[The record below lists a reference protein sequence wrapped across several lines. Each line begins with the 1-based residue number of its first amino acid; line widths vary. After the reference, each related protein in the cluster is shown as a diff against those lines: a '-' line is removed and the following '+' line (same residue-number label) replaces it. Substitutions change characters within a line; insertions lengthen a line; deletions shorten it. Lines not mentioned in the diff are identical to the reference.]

1 MKNFQLILLLQF
13 FLIGLVNATQNN
25 SQCPEK
31 CGNVTI
37 HYPFGTK
44 EGCYMDKSY
53 YIECDSATQVPRLK
67 QTFSLVIPE
76 GSPRFLEVIE
86 INLNGHLTVNLP
98 IAHACYNKSGGLL
111 YGSEVS
117 YHVLRFPFSSTLN
130 NFVGVGRDVKTGV
143 KLTEPVVT
151 TSCLTNLLKLRN
163 AKNGSCL
170 GFGCCKIGIPAP
182 NKTYAKVFVNPTKNS
197 KKPRDY
203 KMCGYAFIVDRD
215 KYNFKNG
222 DYSTLSTNKSFPA
235 VLEWSIAN
243 TTCEEAQKDKVT
255 YMCQDNSVCVNGEDN
270 FLGYRCNCSPGFSG
284 NPYIKGGCQGTLY
297 TTFVLQQN
305 DIYTRYCYPNNC
317 LISCFILD
325 MNECESQEHND
336 CLLGHCKNTHGGF
349 YCICPNGYHGNA
361 KRGGQCTKDKSDIGS
376 VIKGIS
382 EGVAGATM
390 TMIFVFW
397 GVKHWRKIEV
407 RKDFFKKN
415 GGIMLQ
421 KMLFTCKD
429 IANQAT
435 IFTEEELK
443 KATDNFNDAN
453 VIGQGGYGTVYKG
466 YLTDKTI
473 VAIKKS
479 KVIDQRQVKQF
490 VNEVIILSKIN
501 HPNIV
506 KLLGCCLETY
516 VPLLVYEYVTNNTLC
531 HHIHTNPLLTLEKRL
546 KIAEDTAEALSH
558 MHSTLHI
565 IHRDVKPSN
574 ILMSDDFTAKVSD
587 FGISTFVPPG
597 KTHLSTFV
605 KGTMGYVDPE
615 YFRTC
620 KLTEKSDVYS
630 FGVVLVKLLT
640 RTDIRSLE
648 IPLTIYAGAAAYF
661 ASLLEQ
667 NALVQVLDDQL
678 KRDEYTEV
686 VKSLAKL
693 AISCLDLEGKTR
705 PTMEEIKQELK
716 ELRYLLLSMEADSI
730 HSHIYIRETYL

>member
-1 MKNFQLILLLQF
+1 MKNFQLVILLQF

-37 HYPFGTK
+37 HYPFGIK

-53 YIECDSATQVPRLK
+53 YIECDSATLVPRLN
-67 QTFSLVIPE
+67 QTFSLVIRE
-76 GSPRFLEVIE
+76 GLTRFLEVIE
-86 INLNGHLTVNLP
+86 IKLDGHLIVNLP

-151 TSCLTNLLKLRN
+151 TSCLTNFLKIRN

-170 GFGCCKIGIPAP
+170 GFGCCKTGIPAP
-182 NKTYAKVFVNPTKNS
+182 NITYAKVFVKPTKNS

-215 KYNFKNG
+215 KYNFNNG
-222 DYSTLSTNKSFPA
+222 NYSTLSTNKSFPA
-235 VLEWSIAN
+235 FLEWSIAN
-243 TTCEEAQKDKVT
+243 ITCEEAQKDKVA
-255 YMCQDNSVCVNGEDN
+255 YMCQDNSVCVNGEDK

-284 NPYIKGGCQGTLY
+284 NPYIKGGCQG
-297 TTFVLQQN
+297 
-305 DIYTRYCYPNNC
+305 
-317 LISCFILD
+317 
-325 MNECESQEHND
+325 
-336 CLLGHCKNTHGGF
+336 
-349 YCICPNGYHGNA
+349 
-361 KRGGQCTKDKSDIGS
+361 
-376 VIKGIS
+376 IS
-382 EGVAGATM
+382 EGVAGATL

-397 GVKHWRKIEV
+397 GVKHRRKIEV
-407 RKDFFKKN
+407 RKDFFKQN

-421 KMLFTCKD
+421 KMLFTSKD
-429 IANQAT
+429 TANQAT

-453 VIGQGGYGTVYKG
+453 IIGQGGYGTIYKG

-506 KLLGCCLETY
+506 KLLGCCLETH

-531 HHIHTNPLLTLEKRL
+531 HHIHTNPMLTLEKRL
-546 KIAEDTAEALSH
+546 KISEDTAEALSY
-558 MHSTLHI
+558 MHSTLQI

-605 KGTMGYVDPE
+605 KGTVGYVDPE

-630 FGVVLVKLLT
+630 FGVVLVELLT

-693 AISCLDLEGKTR
+693 AISCLDLEWKTR

-716 ELRYLLLSMEADSI
+716 ELRYLLLSMEADCI
-730 HSHIYIRETYL
+730 

>member
-1 MKNFQLILLLQF
+1 MKNFQLVILLQF

-37 HYPFGTK
+37 HYPFGIK

-53 YIECDSATQVPRLK
+53 YIECDSATLVPRLN
-67 QTFSLVIPE
+67 QTFSLVIRE
-76 GSPRFLEVIE
+76 GLTRFLEVIE
-86 INLNGHLTVNLP
+86 IKLDGHLIVNLP

-151 TSCLTNLLKLRN
+151 TSCLTNFLKIRN

-170 GFGCCKIGIPAP
+170 GFGCCKTGILAP
-182 NKTYAKVFVNPTKNS
+182 NITYAKVFVKPTKNS

-215 KYNFKNG
+215 KYNFNNG

-235 VLEWSIAN
+235 FLEWSIAN
-243 TTCEEAQKDKVT
+243 ITCEEAQKDKVA
-255 YMCQDNSVCVNGEDN
+255 YMCQDNSVCVNGEDK

-284 NPYIKGGCQGTLY
+284 NPYIKGGCQD
-297 TTFVLQQN
+297 V
-305 DIYTRYCYPNNC
+305 
-317 LISCFILD
+317 
-325 MNECESQEHND
+325 NECESQDHND
-336 CLLGHCKNTHGGF
+336 CLLGHCKNTYGGF
-349 YCICPNGYHGNA
+349 YCVCPDGYHGNA
-361 KRGGQCTKDKSDIGS
+361 KRGGQCTKEKSDIGS

-382 EGVAGATM
+382 EGVAGATL

-397 GVKHWRKIEV
+397 GVKHRRKIEV
-407 RKDFFKKN
+407 RKDFFKQN

-421 KMLFTCKD
+421 KMLFTSKD
-429 IANQAT
+429 TANQAT

-453 VIGQGGYGTVYKG
+453 IIGQGGYGTIYKG

-506 KLLGCCLETY
+506 KLLGCCLETH

-531 HHIHTNPLLTLEKRL
+531 HHIHTNPMLTLEKRL
-546 KIAEDTAEALSH
+546 KISEDTAEALSY
-558 MHSTLHI
+558 MHSTLQI

-605 KGTMGYVDPE
+605 KGTVGYVDPE

-630 FGVVLVKLLT
+630 FGVVLVELLT

-678 KRDEYTEV
+678 KRDEHTEV

-693 AISCLDLEGKTR
+693 AISCLDLEWKTR

-716 ELRYLLLSMEADSI
+716 ELRYLLLSMEADCI
-730 HSHIYIRETYL
+730 